1 MVRAARHSSSSLLNE
16 RNLATAGFALQM
28 RQRHLLRRLQ
38 TIRTSA
44 RRMIFG
50 SIVPQLEMLSVL
62 EPAASW
68 EGTPATAVVAPSS
81 LASRPV
87 SVRFREPKLRSQ
99 PRDVMSTLLT
109 RQTTESAST
118 EIFVLGVKPNEVLL
132 PNRRAMTACRK
143 RALPA
148 NVGLSPRPRPRLG
161 PASVTGKANAVCCTT
176 MKANAG
182 IVSFFICAAS
192 LFWRPAD
199 RPDRNLLL
207 SVLHH
212 PHIQFAPLLAG
223 VIDRDARDDK
233 GREQEQGDGV
243 VGPTFHKGGAV
254 LIHARR
260 FAWSLGI
267 FLEWKQQFRH

>member
-1 MVRAARHSSSSLLNE
+1 
-16 RNLATAGFALQM
+16 M
-28 RQRHLLRRLQ
+28 RQRHLLRRLE

-62 EPAASW
+62 EPAASR
-68 EGTPATAVVAPSS
+68 EGTPGTAVVEPSS

-87 SVRFREPKLRSQ
+87 SVGFREPKLRSQ
-99 PRDVMSTLLT
+99 LRDVMWTLL
-109 RQTTESAST
+109 R
-118 EIFVLGVKPNEVLL
+118 GRPRN
-132 PNRRAMTACRK
+132 PHRRAQSRTRCCRGTGAQCLASRK

-148 NVGLSPRPRPRLG
+148 NVGLSPRPRLRGRPRGSDALHQCRNSQLFHLCSLRLG
-161 PASVTGKANAVCCTT
+161 PFSQSRRSPSDC
-176 MKANAG
+176 
-182 IVSFFICAAS
+182 
-192 LFWRPAD
+192 
-199 RPDRNLLL
+199 NLLL

-212 PHIQFAPLLAG
+212 PHIHFAPLLAG

-233 GREQEQGDGV
+233 CREQEQCDGV